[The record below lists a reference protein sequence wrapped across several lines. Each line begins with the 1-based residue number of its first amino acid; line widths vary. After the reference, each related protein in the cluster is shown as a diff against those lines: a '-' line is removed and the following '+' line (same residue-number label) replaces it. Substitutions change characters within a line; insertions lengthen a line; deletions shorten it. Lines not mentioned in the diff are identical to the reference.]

1 MHKLQSFIFGAL
13 LLGTMAACHTED
25 VGLTDDAIFQSDEAD
40 ILNYAKAKGLSGALT
55 STGVYYALN
64 KPSSST
70 ISPADGMEV
79 EYNSTFY
86 VLSRST
92 STTAV
97 TDRFVDSTY
106 ATKSSYSYIVA
117 TNPGITE
124 GLLRM
129 HEGDQSTVL
138 LPSIYAF
145 GRSGTSNGVIPP
157 NTPVRIDV
165 TLKRVRTQ
173 EQQIN
178 EYMTANKLT
187 PTEVTTTGLRFIRT
201 VTNSA
206 GALPT
211 STQTLILKYRGQLIR
226 ATSLFGA
233 GTAFDSTGTTGT
245 YPTTIG
251 RNVPGFDEGIAKL
264 RVGEKATIIFP
275 ANLGYGVKGATDN
288 NGRQIIPSYAP
299 LRFDIELVSVQ

>member
-13 LLGTMAACHTED
+13 LLGTMAACHTDD
-25 VGLTDDAIFQSDEAD
+25 VGLTDQEIFQSDEAD
-40 ILNYAKAKGLSGALT
+40 ILNYATTKGLSGTLT
-55 STGVYYALN
+55 PNGVYYVST
-64 KPSSST
+64 KPSTSSV
-70 ISPADGMEV
+70 SPANGLEV

-86 VLSRST
+86 ALSRSS

-97 TDRFVDSTY
+97 TERFVDSTY
-106 ATKSSYSYIVA
+106 ATKSSYTYIVA

-129 HEGDQSTVL
+129 HEGEQATIL

-145 GRSGTSNGVIPP
+145 GRTGTNNGTIPP

-165 TLKRVRTQ
+165 TLKRVRT
-173 EQQIN
+173 ENQQID

-187 PTEVTTTGLRFIRT
+187 PSEVTSTGLRVIRT

-226 ATSLFGA
+226 ATSLLGA

-251 RNVPGFDEGIAKL
+251 KNVPGFDEGIAKL
-264 RVGEKATIIFP
+264 RVGEKATLIFP
-275 ANLGYGVKGATDN
+275 SILGYGAKGATDN
-288 NGRQIIPSYAP
+288 VGRQIIPSYAP
-299 LRFDIELVSVQ
+299 LRFDVELVSVQ